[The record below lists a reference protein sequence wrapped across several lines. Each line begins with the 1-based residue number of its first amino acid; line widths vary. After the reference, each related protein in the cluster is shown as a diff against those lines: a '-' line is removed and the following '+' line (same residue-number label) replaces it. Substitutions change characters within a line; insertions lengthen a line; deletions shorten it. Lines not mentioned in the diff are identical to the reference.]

1 VNNIDLN
8 SLRKAVRDGQNQ
20 VSSRVSAPDAPSE
33 QVVEIPKRR
42 ATKAL
47 LILVG
52 FVLIGVTAAA
62 VAWNASSRSARD
74 ENKSLGQSQGVA
86 TETSVSASISF
97 PTITRL
103 SEESDVIVAQRL
115 VNSFVSPIAVDG
127 RWGPQTDE
135 GVARLRAELGASD
148 GVSIDEEVWTA
159 ALSHLKQNL
168 AESGRRDRPQRSLQS
183 ISVPG
188 TVLLIE
194 VREEGDRTK
203 TWRYVAPDGLNLLDI
218 QLSMSE
224 LNSEK
229 TLGGWKF
236 CRSQTGTAWGP
247 MTRSWW
253 AYPDRRL
260 RFAVDDQDGFL
271 SLTVTEERGVSLVGC
286 AEYRPRVGES

>member
-1 VNNIDLN
+1 MNNIDLN

-20 VSSRVSAPDAPSE
+20 VSSRVIAPGAPSE

-47 LILVG
+47 LIFVG
-52 FVLIGVTAAA
+52 FLLTGATAAA

-74 ENKSLGQSQGVA
+74 ENKSLDPSQDVA
-86 TETSVSASISF
+86 TETSVSADISF

-103 SEESDVIVAQRL
+103 SGESDVIVAQRL
-115 VNSFVSPIAVDG
+115 VNSFVSPVAVDG

-148 GVSIDEEVWTA
+148 GVSIDEKVWKA
-159 ALSHLKQNL
+159 ALSHLEQNL

-194 VREEGDRTK
+194 VREGGDRTK
-203 TWRYVAPDGLNLLDI
+203 TWRYVAPDSLSLLDL

-224 LNSEK
+224 LNPEK

-260 RFAVDDQDGFL
+260 SFAVDEQEGSL
-271 SLTVTEERGVSLVGC
+271 SLTVTEARGVSLTECSTYKQQKVG
-286 AEYRPRVGES
+286 